1 MAETVRSLFDYR
13 EPHSLDSDGEGVKPA
28 PPLRGRG
35 CGRKRKGTPVKVFV
49 THTEEESVPEPS
61 FSPGDRKEAAE
72 NKRPTLDGPFCNT
85 EPVPHNCGPS
95 EQAHDKVSTGSKTS
109 SCSASTPAPAPAPAA
124 SSAPTPTP
132 VPAPVPAM
140 ATSAQAPSLTP
151 VSTAPAVPTAPT
163 ASAPA
168 PTASSFPPS
177 PNCRIREVHCGSQ
190 VRLVVIAIRDIT
202 KGEEITVDYSLTE
215 WGENLGFRGTVSPA
229 QHECNSDTENNN
241 NIKKEDEPFSL
252 TAQQQQQQRQQQ
264 QQQEYVTPSWSLS
277 PSSSPISHSD
287 ASDSDAGDE
296 DNASPRGRAL
306 RRRKKRRGTPSK
318 KKTPHRIPPGRPPPV
333 SSASV
338 PHHNRPLPSSHP
350 PAQSSPPCSS
360 SSSSAKP
367 VFKAPAPLGSN
378 STSNVNTNVPR
389 GGVSIDSMR
398 QTCEYC
404 GRHFRSLGRH
414 LDKHH
419 AHQPEVCSALVERYT
434 QMPRLHAQNTNPA
447 TTHTHIQQH
456 SRSSQVVGQSR
467 SSDLPQGGIQD
478 LSMSPPTLTAANQSP
493 SSSGRNSTPPVLT
506 PPRGQNAVPVSVLKR
521 SPPPVTAVT
530 QSRKGTMRR
539 LKKDRQEEEE
549 EDEEDEDEEDVE
561 VVEVKRPK
569 EEDVE
574 VVSPQSFSIKLAKEM
589 EPPKEEEDEEDE
601 EEEEEEEEN
610 GVMEVEDESG
620 TEDKEKD
627 LLSSSGRHHMLPL
640 LSSLS
645 SLVLYLRRL
654 QHSAF
659 LSLSRQLQSAEA
671 WRLLCHSSLALLI
684 LYNRRRECEVSKL
697 SIAEYRARVTPQ
709 CPVPVPPGAP
719 PALTPLE
726 ASLSP
731 FERLVLPHLPRV
743 GVQGKRGRVQP
754 LILPPHCEP
763 CLELLLQTRQD
774 VGVDP
779 ANPYVF
785 ARPYH
790 SPATPLRGTDL
801 LRSLARSSG
810 TRNPRALTQT
820 RVRRQVAIL
829 TQLLLLGEGE
839 EPGQPGGSAV
849 ERLEHFLEREYHVT
863 QNCAGIGQD
872 PGLMG
877 RVGRV
882 VLCGERDGVLFRG
895 MSLNHICLE
904 LDVMSGNS
912 ADSYSEGE
920 SEGEQVKE
928 KPEVPAPAA
937 AAPNPTP
944 TLLYVRKGKNNGRVG
959 RPKKLKNTHP
969 PALPP
974 PPPPANRRRGSGKRG
989 VLKRPWSEAE
999 RAAVEEH
1006 LTRNITELRV
1016 PAKADCERCL
1026 QQCPLL
1032 VSNHRDWRA
1041 IKFYCHNRIQ
1051 LLKKNQRRESEPQ
1064 PLTVC

>member
-1 MAETVRSLFDYR
+1 MAETGRSLHDYR
-13 EPHSLDSDGEGVKPA
+13 DPHTLDSDGDGVKA
-28 PPLRGRG
+28 TPPPRGRG

-49 THTEEESVPEPS
+49 RHTEEEGVPEHS
-61 FSPGDRKEAAE
+61 FSPGDRKDAAE
-72 NKRPTLDGPFCNT
+72 SKRPTLDGPFCNT
-85 EPVPHNCGPS
+85 EPAPHSCNSS
-95 EQAHDKVSTGSKTS
+95 EKAQDKGSSGSRTS
-109 SCSASTPAPAPAPAA
+109 SCTASTPAPSPAA

-132 VPAPVPAM
+132 VPAPAPAS
-140 ATSAQAPSLTP
+140 ATSAQVPSLTP
-151 VSTAPAVPTAPT
+151 ASTAPAAPT

-177 PNCRIREVHCGSQ
+177 ANCRIREVHCGTQ

-202 KGEEITVDYSLTE
+202 KGEEITVDYSLTD
-215 WGENLGFRGTVSPA
+215 WGENLGFHGTLSPA
-229 QHECNSDTENNN
+229 QHGECNSDKESNTR
-241 NIKKEDEPFSL
+241 KEDEPLSL
-252 TAQQQQQQRQQQ
+252 TTHQQQQD
-264 QQQEYVTPSWSLS
+264 YVTPSWSLS

-296 DNASPRGRAL
+296 ENPSPRGRAL
-306 RRRKKRRGTPSK
+306 RRRKKRGTPSK
-318 KKTPHRIPPGRPPPV
+318 KKNPHRTPPGRPSPV
-333 SSASV
+333 SPSGTS
-338 PHHNRPLPSSHP
+338 HQNRTLPSSHSP
-350 PAQSSPPCSS
+350 VQSSPPCSS
-360 SSSSAKP
+360 SSASSSTKP
-367 VFKAPAPLGSN
+367 VFKPPAPLDSN
-378 STSNVNTNVPR
+378 GATANAPR
-389 GGVSIDSMR
+389 AGVSTDSMR

-434 QMPRLHAQNTNPA
+434 QMPRLHAQNTHA
-447 TTHTHIQQH
+447 TSAQPHAQQH
-456 SRSSQVVGQSR
+456 SRSSHATGQSC
-467 SSDLPQGGIQD
+467 SPDLVQSCAED
-478 LSMSPPTLTAANQSP
+478 LSMSPPTLTAISQSP
-493 SSSGRNSTPPVLT
+493 APSGRSSTPPVLT

-521 SPPPVTAVT
+521 SPPPVAVT
-530 QSRKGTMRR
+530 QSRKGAARR
-539 LKKDRQEEEE
+539 LKNERQVEEEE
-549 EDEEDEDEEDVE
+549 EEEVE
-561 VVEVKRPK
+561 VVEVQRPK
-569 EEDVE
+569 EEEGIDLVCD
-574 VVSPQSFSIKLAKEM
+574 QSFSSKLAKDRQS
-589 EPPKEEEDEEDE
+589 PKGEEDE
-601 EEEEEEEEN
+601 EEEEEEEEDN
-610 GVMEVEDESG
+610 RAMEVEDESG
-620 TEDKEKD
+620 AEDKEKD

-697 SIAEYRARVTPQ
+697 SITEYRARVTPQ

-731 FERLVLPHLPRV
+731 FERLVLPHLARV

-763 CLELLLQTRQD
+763 CLELLLQTRHD

-839 EPGQPGGSAV
+839 EPGQPGGNAV

-863 QNCAGIGQD
+863 QNCAEIGQD

-895 MSLNHICLE
+895 MSLNQICLE

-920 SEGEQVKE
+920 SDGEHVKE
-928 KPEVPAPAA
+928 KSEVPAPTP
-937 AAPNPTP
+937 APTPTP

-959 RPKKLKNTHP
+959 RPKKLKNIQP
-969 PALPP
+969 PPPPP
-974 PPPPANRRRGSGKRG
+974 PPPPANRRRGTGKRG

-1006 LTRNITELRV
+1006 LNQNINELRV

-1026 QQCPLL
+1026 QKCPLL
-1032 VSNHRDWRA
+1032 VNNHRDWRA

>member
-1 MAETVRSLFDYR
+1 MAETVRSLFEYR
-13 EPHSLDSDGEGVKPA
+13 DPHGDGEGVKA
-28 PPLRGRG
+28 VPPTRGRG

-49 THTEEESVPEPS
+49 THTEEESVPEQS
-61 FSPGDRKEAAE
+61 ISPGDRKEGGE
-72 NKRPTLDGPFCNT
+72 SKRATLDASSYSTQPA
-85 EPVPHNCGPS
+85 PHNCGPS
-95 EQAHDKVSTGSKTS
+95 EQTRDKVSTGSKGS
-109 SCSASTPAPAPAPAA
+109 SASTPALSPAA
-124 SSAPTPTP
+124 SSAPTLTP
-132 VPAPVPAM
+132 VPAPAPATT
-140 ATSAQAPSLTP
+140 ASAQGHALTP
-151 VSTAPAVPTAPT
+151 ASPAPAAPT

-168 PTASSFPPS
+168 PTAMSFPPS

-215 WGENLGFRGTVSPA
+215 WGENLGFHATVSPA
-229 QHECNSDTENNN
+229 QPECKSDSENSN
-241 NIKKEDEPFSL
+241 NIKKEDEPLSL
-252 TAQQQQQQRQQQ
+252 STQQHRQQQ
-264 QQQEYVTPSWSLS
+264 QQQQDYVTPSWSLS

-287 ASDSDAGDE
+287 ASDSDVGDE
-296 DNASPRGRAL
+296 DNSSPRGRAL

-318 KKTPHRIPPGRPPPV
+318 KKTPHRTPPRRCLPV
-333 SSASV
+333 SSSIA
-338 PHHNRPLPSSHP
+338 PHHNRPLSSSLSP
-350 PAQSSPPCSS
+350 GQSSPAC
-360 SSSSAKP
+360 
-367 VFKAPAPLGSN
+367 
-378 STSNVNTNVPR
+378 STSFSSLTSSKPELKISGTGGNVTANIPR
-389 GGVSIDSMR
+389 EGPSSDSAR
-398 QTCEYC
+398 QTCEHC

-419 AHQPEVCSALVERYT
+419 AHQPDVCSALVERYT
-434 QMPRLHAQNTNPA
+434 QMPRLHAPGTNPA
-447 TTHTHIQQH
+447 SVHNHIEHH
-456 SRSSQVVGQSR
+456 SKFSQARGQSR
-467 SSDLPQGGIQD
+467 SSDPVQSGVQD
-478 LSMSPPTLTAANQSP
+478 LSMSPPSLTAADQSH
-493 SSSGRNSTPPVLT
+493 STSGRNSTSQVLT
-506 PPRGQNAVPVSVLKR
+506 PPHGQNAVPVSVLKR
-521 SPPPVTAVT
+521 SPPPVAVA
-530 QSRKGTMRR
+530 QSRKGGVRR
-539 LKKDRQEEEE
+539 LRKEKRME
-549 EDEEDEDEEDVE
+549 EDDEDEEVE
-561 VVEVKRPK
+561 VVDIERSK
-569 EEDVE
+569 EEEEMELVG
-574 VVSPQSFSIKLAKEM
+574 PQSFNSKTAKKM
-589 EPPKEEEDEEDE
+589 EAPKEEEENEEV
-601 EEEEEEEEN
+601 N
-610 GVMEVEDESG
+610 GVMEIEDDSG
-620 TEDKEKD
+620 TEEKEKE

-697 SIAEYRARVTPQ
+697 TIAEYRARVTPQ

-763 CLELLLQTRQD
+763 CLELLLQTRHD

-779 ANPYVF
+779 VNPYIF

-839 EPGQPGGSAV
+839 EHGQLGGGAV

-904 LDVMSGNS
+904 LDVLSGNS
-912 ADSYSEGE
+912 ADSYSEGD
-920 SEGEQVKE
+920 SDGEHVKE
-928 KPEVPAPAA
+928 KSEVPTLTPALS
-937 AAPNPTP
+937 PPP

-959 RPKKLKNTHP
+959 RPKKLKNIQP
-969 PALPP
+969 PTPPLPP
-974 PPPPANRRRGSGKRG
+974 PPPPPPLNRRRGSGKRG

-1006 LTRNITELRV
+1006 LTKNINELRV

-1032 VSNHRDWRA
+1032 VNNHRDWRA
-1041 IKFYCHNRIQ
+1041 VKFYCHNRIQ
-1051 LLKKNQRRESEPQ
+1051 LLKKNQRRESQPQ
-1064 PLTVC
+1064 TLAVC

>member
-13 EPHSLDSDGEGVKPA
+13 ETHSLDSDGEGIKPA

-49 THTEEESVPEPS
+49 THTEEESVPEHS
-61 FSPGDRKEAAE
+61 FSQGDRKEAVE
-72 NKRPTLDGPFCNT
+72 SKRPTLDGPFYNT
-85 EPVPHNCGPS
+85 ESAPHNCGPS
-95 EQAHDKVSTGSKTS
+95 EQTHGKVSSGSKS
-109 SCSASTPAPAPAPAA
+109 SFCSASTPAPPA

-132 VPAPVPAM
+132 VPAPAPTTV
-140 ATSAQAPSLTP
+140 TSSQAPTLTP
-151 VSTAPAVPTAPT
+151 ASTAPAAPT

-190 VRLVVIAIRDIT
+190 VRLVVIAIRDIS

-215 WGENLGFRGTVSPA
+215 WGENLGLRGTVSPA
-229 QHECNSDTENNN
+229 QHDCNSDTETGS
-241 NIKKEDEPFSL
+241 NIKKEDEPLPL
-252 TAQQQQQQRQQQ
+252 TAQQHQRQHQHQ
-264 QQQEYVTPSWSLS
+264 HQQQEYVTPSWSLS

-287 ASDSDAGDE
+287 ASDSDARDE
-296 DNASPRGRAL
+296 DNTSPRGRAQ

-318 KKTPHRIPPGRPPPV
+318 KKVPHRTPPGQPPAA
-333 SSASV
+333 SSAGA
-338 PHHNRPLPSSHP
+338 PHSSCPLPSPHP
-350 PAQSSPPCSS
+350 LAQASSPCTSS
-360 SSSSAKP
+360 SGKP

-378 STSNVNTNVPR
+378 SSSSINISPQR

-434 QMPRLHAQNTNPA
+434 QMPRLHAQSTPLSPA
-447 TTHTHIQQH
+447 HTHTPQH
-456 SRSSQVVGQSR
+456 SKLSHGGAHSR
-467 SSDLPQGGIQD
+467 CSDLTHSGVQD
-478 LSMSPPTLTAANQSP
+478 LSMSPPTLTAANQSLA
-493 SSSGRNSTPPVLT
+493 SSGKSSTPPVLT

-521 SPPPVTAVT
+521 SPPPVAVS
-530 QSRKGTMRR
+530 QSRKGASRR
-539 LKKDRQEEEE
+539 FKKERAE
-549 EDEEDEDEEDVE
+549 EDEEDEEEENDDEEDVE
-561 VVEVKRPK
+561 VVEVKRHK
-569 EEDVE
+569 EEEDIE
-574 VVSPQSFSIKLAKEM
+574 VMSSQSFSRRSAKEM
-589 EPPKEEEDEEDE
+589 VPPKEEEEED
-601 EEEEEEEEN
+601 EEEEEEN

-620 TEDKEKD
+620 AEDKEKD
-627 LLSSSGRHHMLPL
+627 LLSGSGRHHLLPL

-920 SEGEQVKE
+920 SEGEVKE
-928 KPEVPAPAA
+928 KPELPAPAPA
-937 AAPNPTP
+937 QTPTP

-959 RPKKLKNTHP
+959 RPKKLKNAQPAP
-969 PALPP
+969 PPP

-1006 LTRNITELRV
+1006 LTQNITELRV

-1051 LLKKNQRRESEPQ
+1051 LLKKNQRRESEPL

>member
-1 MAETVRSLFDYR
+1 MAETVRSLFECRD
-13 EPHSLDSDGEGVKPA
+13 PHSDGEGVKST
-28 PPLRGRG
+28 PLTRGRG

-49 THTEEESVPEPS
+49 THAEEESVPEHS
-61 FSPGDRKEAAE
+61 FSSGARKDAGE
-72 NKRPTLDGPFCNT
+72 NKRPTLGGPFYST
-85 EPVPHNCGPS
+85 EAAPLNCGPS
-95 EQAHDKVSTGSKTS
+95 EQTQDKMSIGFKAS
-109 SCSASTPAPAPAPAA
+109 SCSASTPVPSSAA
-124 SSAPTPTP
+124 STAPTLTP
-132 VPAPVPAM
+132 VPAPAPTTTA
-140 ATSAQAPSLTP
+140 SAQALSLP
-151 VSTAPAVPTAPT
+151 PAPTAPAAPA

-168 PTASSFPPS
+168 PTASSFSPS

-215 WGENLGFRGTVSPA
+215 WGENLGFRATMSPA
-229 QHECNSDTENNN
+229 QQECSSDTENNN
-241 NIKKEDEPFSL
+241 SVKKEDEPLSL
-252 TAQQQQQQRQQQ
+252 TGQQQRHQQ

-296 DNASPRGRAL
+296 DNCSPRGRAL
-306 RRRKKRRGTPSK
+306 RQKKKRRNTPSK
-318 KKTPHRIPPGRPPPV
+318 KKTPHRTPPGRPSLVSP
-333 SSASV
+333 SSA
-338 PHHNRPLPSSHP
+338 PHVNRPLTSSHS
-350 PAQSSPPCSS
+350 PAQSSPCSASSSPSS
-360 SSSSAKP
+360 SSKP
-367 VFKAPAPLGSN
+367 VFKHPAPLGSD
-378 STSNVNTNVPR
+378 STGNVTTNTQR
-389 GGVSIDSMR
+389 GAVSIDSIR
-398 QTCEYC
+398 QTCEHC

-419 AHQPEVCSALVERYT
+419 AHQPDVCSALVERYT
-434 QMPRLHAQNTNPA
+434 QTPRLHAQSTNPA
-447 TTHTHIQQH
+447 AAVTLSEQH
-456 SRSSQVVGQSR
+456 SKFSQASGESRCTGPAQS
-467 SSDLPQGGIQD
+467 GVQD
-478 LSMSPPTLTAANQSP
+478 LSVSPPTLTAASQSP
-493 SSSGRNSTPPVLT
+493 ASSASTPPVLT

-521 SPPPVTAVT
+521 SPPPLAVT
-530 QSRKGTMRR
+530 QSRKGAVRGI
-539 LKKDRQEEEE
+539 KKDGQTEEE
-549 EDEEDEDEEDVE
+549 EDEDGDVE
-561 VVEVKRPK
+561 VVAVKRPK
-569 EEDVE
+569 TEDIELVC
-574 VVSPQSFSIKLAKEM
+574 PQSFSSNSAKEI
-589 EPPKEEEDEEDE
+589 EPPKEEDDVD
-601 EEEEEEEEN
+601 EEEEEEEN

-620 TEDKEKD
+620 TEEKEKE
-627 LLSSSGRHHMLPL
+627 LLSSGRHHMLPL

-743 GVQGKRGRVQP
+743 GVQGKRGRIQP

-763 CLELLLQTRQD
+763 CLELLLQTRLD

-839 EPGQPGGSAV
+839 EPGQPGSSAV

-920 SEGEQVKE
+920 SEGEHMKE
-928 KPEVPAPAA
+928 KPPTPAPAL
-937 AAPNPTP
+937 NPPP

-959 RPKKLKNTHP
+959 RPKKLKNIQP
-969 PALPP
+969 PPSPPPPTPPP
-974 PPPPANRRRGSGKRG
+974 PPPPAKSRRGSGKRG

-1006 LTRNITELRV
+1006 LTQNINELRV

-1051 LLKKNQRRESEPQ
+1051 LLKKNQRRESELQ
-1064 PLTVC
+1064 TPLTVC

>member
-13 EPHSLDSDGEGVKPA
+13 ETHSLDNDGEGNKPTA
-28 PPLRGRG
+28 PLRGRG

-49 THTEEESVPEPS
+49 SHTEEESVPEHS
-61 FSPGDRKEAAE
+61 FSPGGRKEAAE
-72 NKRPTLDGPFCNT
+72 NKRLTADGHFYNT
-85 EPVPHNCGPS
+85 ES
-95 EQAHDKVSTGSKTS
+95 ASSDQAHSKVSGAKTS
-109 SCSASTPAPAPAPAA
+109 SCSASTPAPCPAA
-124 SSAPTPTP
+124 SSAPTPIP
-132 VPAPVPAM
+132 VPVLAPTTV
-140 ATSAQAPSLTP
+140 TSAQAPSLTP
-151 VSTAPAVPTAPT
+151 ASTAPAAPT

-177 PNCRIREVHCGSQ
+177 PNCRIREVHCGNQ

-241 NIKKEDEPFSL
+241 IKKEDEPLSP
-252 TAQQQQQQRQQQ
+252 TTHRREQQQQD
-264 QQQEYVTPSWSLS
+264 YVTPSWSLS
-277 PSSSPISHSD
+277 PSSAPISHSD
-287 ASDSDAGDE
+287 ASDSDAAADE
-296 DNASPRGRAL
+296 DTAGNRGRAL
-306 RRRKKRRGTPSK
+306 RRCKKRRGTPSK
-318 KKTPHRIPPGRPPPV
+318 KKTPNRTPPGRPPSV
-333 SSASV
+333 SHTSISS
-338 PHHNRPLPSSHP
+338 HNRLFPSPHSP
-350 PAQSSPPCSS
+350 VQSSPSC
-360 SSSSAKP
+360 SSSAKS

-378 STSNVNTNVPR
+378 ATNNVNINASR

-419 AHQPEVCSALVERYT
+419 AHQPDVCSALVERFT
-434 QMPRLHAQNTNPA
+434 QMPRLNAPSTHPSTA
-447 TTHTHIQQH
+447 HTHALQQ
-456 SRSSQVVGQSR
+456 SKFSQVAGQSH
-467 SSDLPQGGIQD
+467 SSDLPQSDVQD
-478 LSMSPPTLTAANQSP
+478 LSMSPPTLSATSQSP
-493 SSSGRNSTPPVLT
+493 VSSGRNGTPPAPT
-506 PPRGQNAVPVSVLKR
+506 PPGAQSAVPVSVLKR
-521 SPPPVTAVT
+521 SPPTVNVA
-530 QSRKGTMRR
+530 QSRKGAVRR
-539 LKKDRQEEEE
+539 LKRETREE
-549 EDEEDEDEEDVE
+549 EDEEHQGEEFVE

-574 VVSPQSFSIKLAKEM
+574 VLCHQSFSSKSSKEM
-589 EPPKEEEDEEDE
+589 EPPKDE
-601 EEEEEEEEN
+601 EEEDNEEDEEEEN

-620 TEDKEKD
+620 AEDKDKD
-627 LLSSSGRHHMLPL
+627 LLSSGRHHLLPL

-697 SIAEYRARVTPQ
+697 SINEYRARVTPQ

-763 CLELLLQTRQD
+763 CLELLLETRQD

-779 ANPYVF
+779 TNPYVF

-839 EPGQPGGSAV
+839 EPGQPGGGAV

-920 SEGEQVKE
+920 SEGEQVRE
-928 KPEVPAPAA
+928 MPEAPAPPPAPA
-937 AAPNPTP
+937 PTP

-959 RPKKLKNTHP
+959 RPKKLKNMH
-969 PALPP
+969 ASPP
-974 PPPPANRRRGSGKRG
+974 PPSPATNGRRGSGKRG

-1006 LTRNITELRV
+1006 LTQNINELRV

-1051 LLKKNQRRESEPQ
+1051 LLKKNQRCDSEPQ
-1064 PLTVC
+1064 PLIVC

>member
-1 MAETVRSLFDYR
+1 MAETVRSLFEYR
-13 EPHSLDSDGEGVKPA
+13 DPHGDGDGVKAA
-28 PPLRGRG
+28 PLTRGRG

-49 THTEEESVPEPS
+49 THTEEESVPEQS
-61 FSPGDRKEAAE
+61 SCPGDRKEGGE
-72 NKRPTLDGPFCNT
+72 SKRPALDAPSYST
-85 EPVPHNCGPS
+85 QPAHHNCGPS
-95 EQAHDKVSTGSKTS
+95 EHIRDKLSIGSKVT
-109 SCSASTPAPAPAPAA
+109 SASTPAPSPAA
-124 SSAPTPTP
+124 SSAPTLTP
-132 VPAPVPAM
+132 VPAPAPATT
-140 ATSAQAPSLTP
+140 ASAQGLTLTP
-151 VSTAPAVPTAPT
+151 ASTAPAAPT

-168 PTASSFPPS
+168 PTAMSFPPS

-215 WGENLGFRGTVSPA
+215 WGENLGFRATVSPA
-229 QHECNSDTENNN
+229 QPECNSDSENSNN
-241 NIKKEDEPFSL
+241 MKKEDEPLSL
-252 TAQQQQQQRQQQ
+252 TAQQHRQHQ

-287 ASDSDAGDE
+287 ASDSDVGDE
-296 DNASPRGRAL
+296 DNSSPRGRAL

-318 KKTPHRIPPGRPPPV
+318 KKIPHRTSPRRPSPV
-333 SSASV
+333 SSSSV
-338 PHHNRPLPSSHP
+338 PHHNRPLASSLSPS
-350 PAQSSPPCSS
+350 QSSPACSS
-360 SSSSAKP
+360 SFPSSLSKP
-367 VFKAPAPLGSN
+367 DFKTQTFLDSGIGGN
-378 STSNVNTNVPR
+378 LTTNVPR
-389 GGVSIDSMR
+389 EGMSTDSTR
-398 QTCEYC
+398 QTCEHC
-404 GRHFRSLGRH
+404 GRNFRSLGRH

-419 AHQPEVCSALVERYT
+419 AHQPDVCSALVERYT
-434 QMPRLHAQNTNPA
+434 QMPRLHVHGTNSA
-447 TTHTHIQQH
+447 SMHTQTEHH
-456 SRSSQVVGQSR
+456 SKFSQARGQSR
-467 SSDLPQGGIQD
+467 CSDPMQSSVQN
-478 LSMSPPTLTAANQSP
+478 LSMSPPSLTSADQSLG
-493 SSSGRNSTPPVLT
+493 SSGRNSTTPVLT
-506 PPRGQNAVPVSVLKR
+506 PPRGQNAVAVSVLKR
-521 SPPPVTAVT
+521 SPPPVAVT
-530 QSRKGTMRR
+530 QSRKGGVRR
-539 LKKDRQEEEE
+539 LKKEKRMEEE
-549 EDEEDEDEEDVE
+549 EDMEDEDVE
-561 VVEVKRPK
+561 VVGIKKSK
-569 EEDVE
+569 EEEEELELVC
-574 VVSPQSFSIKLAKEM
+574 PQSFSSKTAKKIAA
-589 EPPKEEEDEEDE
+589 PKKDEEDDE
-601 EEEEEEEEN
+601 EEENEEEVN
-610 GVMEVEDESG
+610 GVMEIEDDSG
-620 TEDKEKD
+620 TEEKEKE

-697 SIAEYRARVTPQ
+697 TIAEYRARVTPQ

-763 CLELLLQTRQD
+763 CLELLLQTRHD

-779 ANPYVF
+779 ANPYIF

-810 TRNPRALTQT
+810 TRNPRALTQA

-839 EPGQPGGSAV
+839 EPGQPGGGAV

-863 QNCAGIGQD
+863 QICAGIGQD

-882 VLCGERDGVLFRG
+882 VLCGERDGVLFKG

-904 LDVMSGNS
+904 LDVLSGNS
-912 ADSYSEGE
+912 ADSYSEGD
-920 SEGEQVKE
+920 SDGEHVQE
-928 KPEVPAPAA
+928 KPEVPTPTPALS
-937 AAPNPTP
+937 PPP

-959 RPKKLKNTHP
+959 RPKKVKNVQP
-969 PALPP
+969 PPPLPPPPP

-1006 LTRNITELRV
+1006 LTKNINELRV

-1032 VSNHRDWRA
+1032 VNNHRDWRA
-1041 IKFYCHNRIQ
+1041 VKFYCHNRIQ
-1051 LLKKNQRRESEPQ
+1051 LLKKNQRRESQPQ

>member
-1 MAETVRSLFDYR
+1 MAETERSLCEYR
-13 EPHSLDSDGEGVKPA
+13 EKHGGERDGEGLKA
-28 PPLRGRG
+28 TPPLRGRG

-49 THTEEESVPEPS
+49 TAAEEENNPELT
-61 FSPGDRKEAAE
+61 FCRGDRKEAAE
-72 NKRPTLDGPFCNT
+72 GKRATPDGPLSAT
-85 EPVPHNCGPS
+85 QPSPGNCTTPEKGQDKFPS
-95 EQAHDKVSTGSKTS
+95 TSKAS
-109 SCSASTPAPAPAPAA
+109 SSSSASTPAT
-124 SSAPTPTP
+124 SSARTPTP
-132 VPAPVPAM
+132 VPAPATNP
-140 ATSAQAPSLTP
+140 ATSAQGAPSVTP
-151 VSTAPAVPTAPT
+151 AFTAPAAPVASATAP
-163 ASAPA
+163 AS
-168 PTASSFPPS
+168 SSFPPS

-215 WGENLGFRGTVSPA
+215 WGENLGFRGSMSAA
-229 QHECNSDTENNN
+229 QQECNSESNNSR
-241 NIKKEDEPFSL
+241 KEEEPVSL
-252 TAQQQQQQRQQQ
+252 TPQRHQRQKPRAHQDF
-264 QQQEYVTPSWSLS
+264 VTPSWSLS

-287 ASDSDAGDE
+287 ASESDAADE
-296 DNASPRGRAL
+296 DNASPRGRTP
-306 RRRKKRRGTPSK
+306 RRRRRRRGTPSK
-318 KKTPHRIPPGRPPPV
+318 KKTPNRTPPA
-333 SSASV
+333 SSS
-338 PHHNRPLPSSHP
+338 HPLPSSQP
-350 PAQSSPPCSS
+350 PSSPP
-360 SSSSAKP
+360 SSASTKP
-367 VFKAPAPLGSN
+367 VFKAPALLDSGSV
-378 STSNVNTNVPR
+378 STNGQK
-389 GGVSIDSMR
+389 GGVSIDAMR
-398 QTCEYC
+398 QSCDYC

-419 AHQPEVCSALVERYT
+419 SHQPDVCSALVERYT
-434 QMPRLHAQNTNPA
+434 QMHNASPA
-447 TTHTHIQQH
+447 PAHTQQH
-456 SRSSQVVGQSR
+456 PAASEADPMERSGV
-467 SSDLPQGGIQD
+467 QD
-478 LSMSPPTLTAANQSP
+478 LSLSPPPAATAKQSSCASP
-493 SSSGRNSTPPVLT
+493 SLT
-506 PPRGQNAVPVSVLKR
+506 PPPGQSAVPVSVLKR
-521 SPPPVTAVT
+521 SPPPVAATP
-530 QSRKGTMRR
+530 SKKGGAKR
-539 LKKDRQEEEE
+539 LKRERQEGE
-549 EDEEDEDEEDVE
+549 EDEEVVE
-561 VVEVKRPK
+561 VVEVKRSK
-569 EEDVE
+569 
-574 VVSPQSFSIKLAKEM
+574 
-589 EPPKEEEDEEDE
+589 EEDEECAQSFRSKGKE
-601 EEEEEEEEN
+601 EEEEEEE
-610 GVMEVEDESG
+610 VDDESG
-620 TEDKEKD
+620 TEEKD
-627 LLSSSGRHHMLPL
+627 KDSLSSGRHQMLPL

-697 SIAEYRARVTPQ
+697 SITEYRARVTPQ
-709 CPVPVPPGAP
+709 CPVPVPPGSP

-743 GVQGKRGRVQP
+743 GVQGKRGRIQP

-779 ANPYVF
+779 ANQYVF

-839 EPGQPGGSAV
+839 EPGQPEGSAV

-863 QNCAGIGQD
+863 QNCADIGQD

-877 RVGRV
+877 SVGRV

-920 SEGEQVKE
+920 SEGEQKE
-928 KPEVPAPAA
+928 KPEPPALSPSPKPA
-937 AAPNPTP
+937 P

-959 RPKKLKNTHP
+959 RPKKLKNSQAP
-969 PALPP
+969 PHCATPTPP
-974 PPPPANRRRGSGKRG
+974 PLPVNRRRGSGKRG

-1006 LTRNITELRV
+1006 LTRNINELRV

-1032 VSNHRDWRA
+1032 VSNQRDWRA

-1051 LLKKNQRRESEPQ
+1051 LLKKNQRRESELQ
-1064 PLTVC
+1064 PLAVC

>member
-1 MAETVRSLFDYR
+1 MAETGRFDYR
-13 EPHSLDSDGEGVKPA
+13 EDFSTGEDFKPVM
-28 PPLRGRG
+28 PMRGRG

-49 THTEEESVPEPS
+49 SNTEEESVSEHS
-61 FSPGDRKEAAE
+61 FSPGVCKEAADS
-72 NKRPTLDGPFCNT
+72 KRFIPEAALFST
-85 EPVPHNCGPS
+85 EAAHHCGPAELADS
-95 EQAHDKVSTGSKTS
+95 RISPGSRS
-109 SCSASTPAPAPAPAA
+109 SSSSASTQASVPAA
-124 SSAPTPTP
+124 SSAPTLTP
-132 VPAPVPAM
+132 VPAPAP
-140 ATSAQAPSLTP
+140 ATSSRQAPSLTP
-151 VSTAPAVPTAPT
+151 ASTAPAAPA

-215 WGENLGFRGTVSPA
+215 WGENLGFRGAVSPG
-229 QHECNSDTENNN
+229 QRDCNSNSDTENS
-241 NIKKEDEPFSL
+241 NIKKEDEPLSL
-252 TAQQQQQQRQQQ
+252 TAPGPQRQQHQ
-264 QQQEYVTPSWSLS
+264 DYVTPSWSLS

-287 ASDSDAGDE
+287 ASDSEAGNE

-318 KKTPHRIPPGRPPPV
+318 KKTLHRTHPGRAAIDSPSNIPP
-333 SSASV
+333 
-338 PHHNRPLPSSHP
+338 HNHLLNPSHSP
-350 PAQSSPPCSS
+350 IQSSPHCSS
-360 SSSSAKP
+360 SSSPSSAKHI
-367 VFKAPAPLGSN
+367 FKAPAPLS
-378 STSNVNTNVPR
+378 SHTASNVSR
-389 GGVSIDSMR
+389 GGISIDSMR
-398 QTCEYC
+398 QTCDYC

-434 QMPRLHAQNTNPA
+434 QMPRLQPPNTGFS
-447 TTHTHIQQH
+447 TTHRQIQQH
-456 SRSSQVVGQSR
+456 SNSQVVEQNR
-467 SSDLPQGGIQD
+467 NSDLSQSGVQD
-478 LSMSPPTLTAANQSP
+478 VFMSPPTLRAANQSP
-493 SSSGRNSTPPVLT
+493 SSTARNSNVPVLT

-521 SPPPVTAVT
+521 SPPPVSVP
-530 QSRKGTMRR
+530 QSRKGAMRR
-539 LKKDRQEEEE
+539 RMEERPGEEEE
-549 EDEEDEDEEDVE
+549 EVNEEDEDEEEDVE

-569 EEDVE
+569 EEEDIE
-574 VVSPQSFSIKLAKEM
+574 VLCPQSFSSKSAKEM
-589 EPPKEEEDEEDE
+589 EVPKEEEEEDDE
-601 EEEEEEEEN
+601 EEDN
-610 GVMEVEDESG
+610 GVVEVDDESG

-627 LLSSSGRHHMLPL
+627 LLSGSGRHHLLPL

-697 SIAEYRARVTPQ
+697 SINEYCARVTPQ

-810 TRNPRALTQT
+810 
-820 RVRRQVAIL
+820 
-829 TQLLLLGEGE
+829 EGE
-839 EPGQPGGSAV
+839 EPCQPGASAV

-863 QNCAGIGQD
+863 QDCAGIGQD

-895 MSLNHICLE
+895 MSLNQICLE

-912 ADSYSEGE
+912 AESYSEGD

-928 KPEVPAPAA
+928 KPEGPTTAATPEPA
-937 AAPNPTP
+937 P
-944 TLLYVRKGKNNGRVG
+944 TLLYVRKSKSNGRVG
-959 RPKKLKNTHP
+959 RPKKLKNSQL
-969 PALPP
+969 PALPTP
-974 PPPPANRRRGSGKRG
+974 PVHRRRGSGKRG

-1006 LTRNITELRV
+1006 LTQNITELRV

-1032 VSNHRDWRA
+1032 VNNHRDWRA

-1051 LLKKNQRRESEPQ
+1051 LLKKNQRRENELQ

>member
-1 MAETVRSLFDYR
+1 MAESERSPHEHR
-13 EPHSLDSDGEGVKPA
+13 ETRARDGDGDGVKAAA
-28 PPLRGRG
+28 PPRGRG

-49 THTEEESVPEPS
+49 TAAEEEINPERTRCR
-61 FSPGDRKEAAE
+61 GDVKEAAE
-72 NKRPTLDGPFCNT
+72 TKRPTADASLHKT
-85 EPVPHNCGPS
+85 EASPNNCGPS
-95 EQAHDKVSTGSKTS
+95 EPTHDKVSTASKAS
-109 SCSASTPAPAPAPAA
+109 SISASTPAR
-124 SSAPTPTP
+124 SSTP
-132 VPAPVPAM
+132 VP
-140 ATSAQAPSLTP
+140 ATSAQALSVTLG
-151 VSTAPAVPTAPT
+151 SAAATAPVASATAPVT
-163 ASAPA
+163 G
-168 PTASSFPPS
+168 SFPPS

-190 VRLVVIAIRDIT
+190 VRLVVIAIRNIA

-215 WGENLGFRGTVSPA
+215 WGENLGFRGSASPP
-229 QHECNSDTENNN
+229 QPECNSDAEN
-241 NIKKEDEPFSL
+241 NIKKEDEAPSA
-252 TAQQQQQQRQQQ
+252 TQRPKKQQQQQYRD
-264 QQQEYVTPSWSLS
+264 YVTPSWSLS

-287 ASDSDAGDE
+287 ATDSDAADE
-296 DNASPRGRAL
+296 DNASLRGRTP

-318 KKTPHRIPPGRPPPV
+318 KKTPHRTQSGHPAP
-333 SSASV
+333 SASD
-338 PHHNRPLPSSHP
+338 RPLPSCRP
-350 PAQSSPPCSS
+350 PAPSPPGSS
-360 SSSSAKP
+360 LSTSAKA
-367 VFKAPAPLGSN
+367 VFKAPAPLSPSG
-378 STSNVNTNVPR
+378 TGDTGDTDAPPR
-389 GGVSIDSMR
+389 GGVSVDSTR
-398 QTCEYC
+398 QTCDYC

-419 AHQPEVCSALVERYT
+419 AHQPDVCSALVERYT
-434 QMPRLHAQNTNPA
+434 QMPRLHAHNAIVPA
-447 TTHTHIQQH
+447 HHDSKATSAATHGRVEA
-456 SRSSQVVGQSR
+456 SAVR
-467 SSDLPQGGIQD
+467 D
-478 LSMSPPTLTAANQSP
+478 LSLCPPAAAKQSPAPASPASPP
-493 SSSGRNSTPPVLT
+493 PPL
-506 PPRGQNAVPVSVLKR
+506 PRGQNSVAVSVLKR
-521 SPPPVTAVT
+521 SPPPVAATPP
-530 QSRKGTMRR
+530 RKGGGRR
-539 LKKDRQEEEE
+539 LKKERAD
-549 EDEEDEDEEDVE
+549 DDEDE
-561 VVEVKRPK
+561 VVAELVQVKRPK
-569 EEDVE
+569 EEE
-574 VVSPQSFSIKLAKEM
+574 VQVGCAPSFGDELSKETQKRKM
-589 EPPKEEEDEEDE
+589 E

-610 GVMEVEDESG
+610 GAMDVEDESG
-620 TEDKEKD
+620 AEDKEKD
-627 LLSSSGRHHMLPL
+627 SLSSGRHQMLPL

-697 SIAEYRARVTPQ
+697 SVGEYRARVTPQ
-709 CPVPVPPGAP
+709 CPVPVPPGSP

-731 FERLVLPHLPRV
+731 FERLVLSHLPRV
-743 GVQGKRGRVQP
+743 GVQGKRGRIQP

-763 CLELLLQTRQD
+763 CLELLLQTRRD

-839 EPGQPGGSAV
+839 EPGRPGGGAV

-912 ADSYSEGE
+912 ADSFSEGE
-920 SEGEQVKE
+920 SEAEPVKE
-928 KPEVPAPAA
+928 KPESPGTVAPAA
-937 AAPNPTP
+937 KPAP

-959 RPKKLKNTHP
+959 RPKKLKN
-969 PALPP
+969 AQSLAPP
-974 PPPPANRRRGSGKRG
+974 PPPLPPISRRRGSGKRG

-1006 LTRNITELRV
+1006 LTQNINELRV

-1026 QQCPLL
+1026 QLCPLL
-1032 VSNHRDWRA
+1032 VSNQRDWRA

-1051 LLKKNQRRESEPQ
+1051 LLKKNQRRESEPL
-1064 PLTVC
+1064 PLVVC

>member
-1 MAETVRSLFDYR
+1 MAETVRSLFEYR
-13 EPHSLDSDGEGVKPA
+13 DPHSLDSDGEGVKPA
-28 PPLRGRG
+28 PAPRGRG
-35 CGRKRKGTPVKVFV
+35 CGRKRKGTPMKVFV
-49 THTEEESVPEPS
+49 TPTEEESVSEHR
-61 FSPGDRKEAAE
+61 FSPGERKEAGE
-72 NKRPTLDGPFCNT
+72 NKRPMLDSPFYNS
-85 EPVPHNCGPS
+85 EPTPHPCGPS
-95 EQAHDKVSTGSKTS
+95 EQAHDKVSPGLKHG
-109 SCSASTPAPAPAPAA
+109 SCSSSTPALSPAA
-124 SSAPTPTP
+124 SSAATPTP
-132 VPAPVPAM
+132 VPAPAPAS
-140 ATSAQAPSLTP
+140 AASAQAPSLTP
-151 VSTAPAVPTAPT
+151 ASTAPAAPT

-177 PNCRIREVHCGSQ
+177 PNCRIREVHCGNQ

-229 QHECNSDTENNN
+229 QHDCSSDTETN
-241 NIKKEDEPFSL
+241 NIKKEEEPLSL
-252 TAQQQQQQRQQQ
+252 TTQQQQRQQ

-296 DNASPRGRAL
+296 DNSSPRGRAI

-318 KKTPHRIPPGRPPPV
+318 KKTPHRTPPGRPPQV
-333 SSASV
+333 SPSSG
-338 PHHNRPLPSSHP
+338 PHHNRLFPSSHSS
-350 PAQSSPPCSS
+350 AQSSPPCSS
-360 SSSSAKP
+360 SSTSVSSAKP
-367 VFKAPAPLGSN
+367 VFKPPGPLASN
-378 STSNVNTNVPR
+378 TTCSVTANVSR

-419 AHQPEVCSALVERYT
+419 AHQPDVCSALVERYT
-434 QMPRLHAQNTNPA
+434 QMPRLQAQNSNPA
-447 TTHTHIQQH
+447 SAHTHTQQ
-456 SRSSQVVGQSR
+456 RSKLSHATGQSR
-467 SSDLPQGGIQD
+467 DSDLSPGSVQD
-478 LSMSPPTLTAANQSP
+478 LSMSPPTLMSGNQSP
-493 SSSGRNSTPPVLT
+493 APCSRNSTPPVLT

-521 SPPPVTAVT
+521 SPPPVALT
-530 QSRKGTMRR
+530 QSKKGAMRK
-539 LKKDRQEEEE
+539 LKKERQVEEEE
-549 EDEEDEDEEDVE
+549 EGMDEDEEDVE
-561 VVEVKRPK
+561 VVEVKRPID
-569 EEDVE
+569 EDEVE
-574 VVSPQSFSIKLAKEM
+574 LVCPQSFSTKLAKEIQ
-589 EPPKEEEDEEDE
+589 PPKEEEDE

-627 LLSSSGRHHMLPL
+627 LLSGSGRHHMLPL

-697 SIAEYRARVTPQ
+697 SISEYRARITPQ

-731 FERLVLPHLPRV
+731 FERMVLPHLPRV

-839 EPGQPGGSAV
+839 EPGQLGGSAV

-920 SEGEQVKE
+920 SEGENVKE
-928 KPEVPAPAA
+928 KPEVHAPAPAL
-937 AAPNPTP
+937 NPTP

-959 RPKKLKNTHP
+959 RPKKLKNNQ
-969 PALPP
+969 PP
-974 PPPPANRRRGSGKRG
+974 PPLPLDPPPANRRRGTGKRG

-1006 LTRNITELRV
+1006 LTQNINELRV

-1032 VSNHRDWRA
+1032 VNNHRDWRA

>member
-13 EPHSLDSDGEGVKPA
+13 ETHSLNSDGEGFKPA

-49 THTEEESVPEPS
+49 THSEEENVPEHS
-61 FSPGDRKEAAE
+61 FNPGDRKEAAE
-72 NKRPTLDGPFCNT
+72 NKRPTLDGPFYNT
-85 EPVPHNCGPS
+85 EPAPHSCGLS
-95 EQAHDKVSTGSKTS
+95 EQAHDKFSNGSKTS
-109 SCSASTPAPAPAPAA
+109 SCSASTPAPAA
-124 SSAPTPTP
+124 SSASTPTP
-132 VPAPVPAM
+132 VPAPAPALAT

-151 VSTAPAVPTAPT
+151 ASTAPAAPT

-229 QHECNSDTENNN
+229 QHECNSDTENNSS
-241 NIKKEDEPFSL
+241 IKKEDEPLSL
-252 TAQQQQQQRQQQ
+252 TTQQQRQQHQ
-264 QQQEYVTPSWSLS
+264 HQEYVTPSWSLS

-296 DNASPRGRAL
+296 DNASPRGRAP

-318 KKTPHRIPPGRPPPV
+318 KKTPHRTPPGRPPLVSPV
-333 SSASV
+333 SV
-338 PHHNRPLPSSHP
+338 PHHNRPLPSPHP
-350 PAQSSPPCSS
+350 SPQSSPPCSPS

-367 VFKAPAPLGSN
+367 LFKTPAPLGPN
-378 STSNVNTNVPR
+378 STSNVNSNVHR

-419 AHQPEVCSALVERYT
+419 AHQPDVCSALVERYT
-434 QMPRLHAQNTNPA
+434 QMPRLHAQSTNPA
-447 TTHTHIQQH
+447 AAQTQQQH
-456 SRSSQVVGQSR
+456 SKSSQAMIQSR
-467 SSDLPQGGIQD
+467 SSELLQSGVQD

-493 SSSGRNSTPPVLT
+493 ASSGRNSTPPVLT

-521 SPPPVTAVT
+521 SPPPVAVPP
-530 QSRKGTMRR
+530 SRKGGVRR
-539 LKKDRQEEEE
+539 LKKERQEEED
-549 EDEEDEDEEDVE
+549 EDDEEDVE

-569 EEDVE
+569 EEEEVE
-574 VVSPQSFSIKLAKEM
+574 VVCPQSFTSKLAKGIDT
-589 EPPKEEEDEEDE
+589 PKEEEDEEDEE

-627 LLSSSGRHHMLPL
+627 LLSSGRHHMLPL

-697 SIAEYRARVTPQ
+697 SIAEYRARITPQ

-743 GVQGKRGRVQP
+743 GVQGKRGRIQP

-779 ANPYVF
+779 TNPYVF

-839 EPGQPGGSAV
+839 EPGQVGGNAV

-920 SEGEQVKE
+920 SDGEQMKE
-928 KPEVPAPAA
+928 KPETPAPA
-937 AAPNPTP
+937 PVPTPTPTP

-959 RPKKLKNTHP
+959 RPKKLKNTQQ
-969 PALPP
+969 
-974 PPPPANRRRGSGKRG
+974 PPPPAPPPPLVNRKRGSGQPKSGKRG

-1006 LTRNITELRV
+1006 LTQNITELRV

-1051 LLKKNQRRESEPQ
+1051 LLKKNQRRESEPL

>member
-1 MAETVRSLFDYR
+1 MSERLNGGGSGRSATAGVNMAEKARSLLEYR
-13 EPHSLDSDGEGVKPA
+13 DPHNDGEGVKPSPA
-28 PPLRGRG
+28 SRGRG

-49 THTEEESVPEPS
+49 PHMEEESVPERS
-61 FSPGDRKEAAE
+61 LTPGDRRDGGQ
-72 NKRPTLDGPFCNT
+72 NKRPTLDGPLSNS
-85 EPVPHNCGPS
+85 EPAPHSGSPP
-95 EQAHDKVSTGSKTS
+95 EHTLDKATSGCKSS
-109 SCSASTPAPAPAPAA
+109 SCLSSTQAPSSAPTLVPAPAPAR
-124 SSAPTPTP
+124 APTTTAS
-132 VPAPVPAM
+132 V
-140 ATSAQAPSLTP
+140 QAPSLTP
-151 VSTAPAVPTAPT
+151 ASTAPAAPT

-168 PTASSFPPS
+168 PTAMSYPPS

-202 KGEEITVDYSLTE
+202 KGEEITVDYSLIE
-215 WGENLGFRGTVSPA
+215 WGENLGFRATVSPA
-229 QHECNSDTENNN
+229 QQECNSDTENGN
-241 NIKKEDEPFSL
+241 NIKKEEEPLPL
-252 TAQQQQQQRQQQ
+252 TAQQRRRRQD
-264 QQQEYVTPSWSLS
+264 YLTPSWSLS

-296 DNASPRGRAL
+296 DKSSPRGHAP
-306 RRRKKRRGTPSK
+306 RRRKKRRGAPSK
-318 KKTPHRIPPGRPPPV
+318 KKTPHRTPPGRSPPICP
-333 SSASV
+333 SGV
-338 PHHNRPLPSSHP
+338 PHLSRPPNSS
-350 PAQSSPPCSS
+350 QSSPPCSS
-360 SSSSAKP
+360 SSTFIKP
-367 VFKAPAPLGSN
+367 EFKSPTLLGASFTGN
-378 STSNVNTNVPR
+378 ITTNFQR
-389 GGVSIDSMR
+389 GGASTDSVR

-419 AHQPEVCSALVERYT
+419 AHQPDVCSALVERYT
-434 QMPRLHAQNTNPA
+434 QMPRLQ
-447 TTHTHIQQH
+447 
-456 SRSSQVVGQSR
+456 GQSLFATAL
-467 SSDLPQGGIQD
+467 SKGQGGCSDPVQGGAQD
-478 LSMSPPTLTAANQSP
+478 LSVSPPTLPADNQSHA
-493 SSSGRNSTPPVLT
+493 SSGRNFIPPALT
-506 PPRGQNAVPVSVLKR
+506 PPCGQNAVAVSVLKR
-521 SPPPVTAVT
+521 SPPPVTVAS
-530 QSRKGTMRR
+530 SRKGAIKRP
-539 LKKDRQEEEE
+539 KKEKQSQDTEDV
-549 EDEEDEDEEDVE
+549 EDEYEDVE
-561 VVEVKRPK
+561 VVVVNRSK
-569 EEDVE
+569 EEE
-574 VVSPQSFSIKLAKEM
+574 VGWELGCPQSFSSKTAKDGEI
-589 EPPKEEEDEEDE
+589 PKKDEDEDN
-601 EEEEEEEEN
+601 EEEEN

-620 TEDKEKD
+620 AEDKDKD
-627 LLSSSGRHHMLPL
+627 LLSSGRHHMLPL

-671 WRLLCHSSLALLI
+671 WRLLCHSSLVLLI

-697 SIAEYRARVTPQ
+697 TIVEYHSRATPHSS
-709 CPVPVPPGAP
+709 VPISPGAS
-719 PALTPLE
+719 PAVTPLE

-763 CLELLLQTRQD
+763 CLELLLQTRQE

-779 ANPYVF
+779 ANPYIF

-839 EPGQPGGSAV
+839 EPGQLGGCAV

-863 QNCAGIGQD
+863 QNCAGIGHD

-912 ADSYSEGE
+912 ADSFSEADSDGE
-920 SEGEQVKE
+920 HGKE
-928 KPEVPAPAA
+928 KPEILLPTPALSP
-937 AAPNPTP
+937 PP

-959 RPKKLKNTHP
+959 RPKKIKNIHP
-969 PALPP
+969 PSSLLTPP
-974 PPPPANRRRGSGKRG
+974 SPPLLSAIRRRGSGKRG

-1006 LTRNITELRV
+1006 LTQNINELRV
-1016 PAKADCERCL
+1016 PAKAECERCL
-1026 QQCPLL
+1026 EQCPLL
-1032 VSNHRDWRA
+1032 VSNQRDWRA
-1041 IKFYCHNRIQ
+1041 VKFYCHNRIQ
-1051 LLKKNQRRESEPQ
+1051 LLKKNQRRDSDPL

>member
-1 MAETVRSLFDYR
+1 MAETVRALFEYR
-13 EPHSLDSDGEGVKPA
+13 DPHGDGESAKSTPST
-28 PPLRGRG
+28 RGRG
-35 CGRKRKGTPVKVFV
+35 CGRKRKGTPVKVSV
-49 THTEEESVPEPS
+49 THADEDGVPEHS
-61 FSPGDRKEAAE
+61 LSSGDRKEGGE
-72 NKRPTLDGPFCNT
+72 NKRPTLDGSLYNT
-85 EPVPHNCGPS
+85 ESAPHNCGPS
-95 EQAHDKVSTGSKTS
+95 APTQDKVPSVSKASSTPAPCPAAS
-109 SCSASTPAPAPAPAA
+109 SARTPTLVPAPAPAPATA
-124 SSAPTPTP
+124 A
-132 VPAPVPAM
+132 
-140 ATSAQAPSLTP
+140 SAQAVSLTP
-151 VSTAPAVPTAPT
+151 ASTAPAAPT

-168 PTASSFPPS
+168 PTAMSFPPS

-202 KGEEITVDYSLTE
+202 KGEEITVDYSLIE
-215 WGENLGFRGTVSPA
+215 WGENLGFRATVSPA
-229 QHECNSDTENNN
+229 QQECNSDSENSN
-241 NIKKEDEPFSL
+241 NIKKEDEPLSL
-252 TAQQQQQQRQQQ
+252 TPQQQRQQQ
-264 QQQEYVTPSWSLS
+264 DYVTPSWSLS

-287 ASDSDAGDE
+287 ASDSDGGDE
-296 DNASPRGRAL
+296 DNPSPRGRPP
-306 RRRKKRRGTPSK
+306 RRRKKRRGTPLK
-318 KKTPHRIPPGRPPPV
+318 KKPPHRTPPGRSPPV
-333 SSASV
+333 SSSSAS
-338 PHHNRPLPSSHP
+338 HLSRPLASS
-350 PAQSSPPCSS
+350 QSSPPCSS
-360 SSSSAKP
+360 SLSSTSAKP
-367 VFKAPAPLGSN
+367 EFKPPTPLGPSIPGN
-378 STSNVNTNVPR
+378 LPTNGQK
-389 GGVSIDSMR
+389 GGASVDSAR
-398 QTCEYC
+398 QTCEHC

-419 AHQPEVCSALVERYT
+419 SHQPDLCSALVERYT
-434 QMPRLHAQNTNPA
+434 QMPRLHTQSTNPA
-447 TTHTHIQQH
+447 AAYPHAQQQAKFSH
-456 SRSSQVVGQSR
+456 VRGQSLCP
-467 SSDLPQGGIQD
+467 DPGIQD
-478 LSMSPPTLTAANQSP
+478 LSVSPPTLTAAGQSHV
-493 SSSGRNSTPPVLT
+493 SSGENATPPVLT
-506 PPRGQNAVPVSVLKR
+506 PPRGQNAVAVSVLKR
-521 SPPPVTAVT
+521 SPPPVSVA
-530 QSRKGTMRR
+530 QSRKGAMRR
-539 LKKDRQEEEE
+539 LKKEKQMKDSGEMDEEEE
-549 EDEEDEDEEDVE
+549 EVE
-561 VVEVKRPK
+561 VVAVKRPK
-569 EEDVE
+569 EEEDLE
-574 VVSPQSFSIKLAKEM
+574 LGCLQSFSSKTAKDI
-589 EPPKEEEDEEDE
+589 EPLKKEK
-601 EEEEEEEEN
+601 EEEEN
-610 GVMEVEDESG
+610 EEDENGEIEIGDESG
-620 TEDKEKD
+620 TEEKDKE
-627 LLSSSGRHHMLPL
+627 LLSSGRHHMLPL

-697 SIAEYRARVTPQ
+697 SIAEYRSRVTPQ
-709 CPVPVPPGAP
+709 CPVPVPHGAP

-743 GVQGKRGRVQP
+743 GVQGKRGRIQP

-779 ANPYVF
+779 INPYVF

-863 QNCAGIGQD
+863 QNCATIGQD

-920 SEGEQVKE
+920 SDREPAKE
-928 KPEVPAPAA
+928 KPEVLGPTPALSP
-937 AAPNPTP
+937 PP

-959 RPKKLKNTHP
+959 RPKKIKSIHP
-969 PALPP
+969 PPSTPSPP
-974 PPPPANRRRGSGKRG
+974 PPPLMPANRRRGTGKRG

-1006 LTRNITELRV
+1006 LTQNINELRV

-1032 VSNHRDWRA
+1032 VNNHRDWRA
-1041 IKFYCHNRIQ
+1041 VKFYCHNRIQ
-1051 LLKKNQRRESEPQ
+1051 LLKKNQRREGQPQ

>member
-13 EPHSLDSDGEGVKPA
+13 EPHNSMESDEEGIKPA

-49 THTEEESVPEPS
+49 SNTEDESVPEHS
-61 FSPGDRKEAAE
+61 FNPGDGKEAAE
-72 NKRPTLDGPFCNT
+72 NKRPT
-85 EPVPHNCGPS
+85 ESASHNCPS
-95 EQAHDKVSTGSKTS
+95 EQQPRTKASSASKTS
-109 SCSASTPAPAPAPAA
+109 SSSASTPAATPAA

-132 VPAPVPAM
+132 VPAPAPTTA
-140 ATSAQAPSLTP
+140 ASAQTPSLTP
-151 VSTAPAVPTAPT
+151 ASTAPANPS

-215 WGENLGFRGTVSPA
+215 WGENLGFRGPVSSA
-229 QHECNSDTENNN
+229 QHECHSDTENN
-241 NIKKEDEPFSL
+241 NIKKEDEPLSL
-252 TAQQQQQQRQQQ
+252 TAQRHLRQQQ
-264 QQQEYVTPSWSLS
+264 QDYVTPSWSLS
-277 PSSSPISHSD
+277 PSSSPVSHSD
-287 ASDSDAGDE
+287 ASDSDCGDE
-296 DNASPRGRAL
+296 DSASLCGRAP
-306 RRRKKRRGTPSK
+306 RRRKKRRGAPSK
-318 KKTPHRIPPGRPPPV
+318 KRTPHRTPPPGRPP
-333 SSASV
+333 SG
-338 PHHNRPLPSSHP
+338 PHGRPPHSLPH
-350 PAQSSPPCSS
+350 CSS
-360 SSSSAKP
+360 SSTATTSSSSSPPASAKP
-367 VFKAPAPLGSN
+367 VFKAPAPLGS
-378 STSNVNTNVPR
+378 SAASPTPPR

-398 QTCEYC
+398 QTCGYC

-419 AHQPEVCSALVERYT
+419 AHQPEVCSAMVERYT
-434 QMPRLHAQNTNPA
+434 QMPRPPGAAHHPP
-447 TTHTHIQQH
+447 HPRSPP
-456 SRSSQVVGQSR
+456 SRR
-467 SSDLPQGGIQD
+467 PDLPHGGGGVQD
-478 LSMSPPTLTAANQSP
+478 LSMSPPSLAAANQSP
-493 SSSGRNSTPPVLT
+493 PASSGRSCGPPVT
-506 PPRGQNAVPVSVLKR
+506 SPPRAQNAVAVSVLKR
-521 SPPPVTAVT
+521 SPPPVTAAAGAAAAA
-530 QSRKGTMRR
+530 QSRKGGARR
-539 LKKDRQEEEE
+539 LTKKNQEEEE
-549 EDEEDEDEEDVE
+549 EEMEEEDDEGDVE

-569 EEDVE
+569 VEEEEEDVE
-574 VVSPQSFSIKLAKEM
+574 ALHPQSFCSKSAKES
-589 EPPKEEEDEEDE
+589 ERPKEEDDEEFE
-601 EEEEEEEEN
+601 EEEEEDED
-610 GVMEVEDESG
+610 GLMEVDDDSG
-620 TEDKEKD
+620 AEDKERD
-627 LLSSSGRHHMLPL
+627 LLSGSGRHHLLPL

-697 SIAEYRARVTPQ
+697 SIGEYRARVTPQ

-763 CLELLLQTRQD
+763 CLELLLQTRHD

-810 TRNPRALTQT
+810 TRNPHALTQT

-839 EPGQPGGSAV
+839 EPGQPGGGAV

-920 SEGEQVKE
+920 SDGEQVKD
-928 KPEVPAPAA
+928 KPEVPAPAP
-937 AAPNPTP
+937 APAPTP

-959 RPKKLKNTHP
+959 RPKKLKNSH
-969 PALPP
+969 LPP
-974 PPPPANRRRGSGKRG
+974 PPPPPVNRRRGSGKRG

-1006 LTRNITELRV
+1006 LTQNINELRV

-1051 LLKKNQRRESEPQ
+1051 LLKKNQRRESDPQ
-1064 PLTVC
+1064 LLTVC

>member
-1 MAETVRSLFDYR
+1 MAETASSVFDNQDT
-13 EPHSLDSDGEGVKPA
+13 HSPDSDGEGTRPV

-49 THTEEESVPEPS
+49 SPAEENNTGHSAGDPKESAEHQHQTPDGLVSDSDPHSCEPS
-61 FSPGDRKEAAE
+61 DHSG
-72 NKRPTLDGPFCNT
+72 NKAP
-85 EPVPHNCGPS
+85 CGN
-95 EQAHDKVSTGSKTS
+95 ETNS
-109 SCSASTPAPAPAPAA
+109 SSASTPVPASVPAPAR
-124 SSAPTPTP
+124 TPS
-132 VPAPVPAM
+132 PAPAL
-140 ATSAQAPSLTP
+140 SLTP
-151 VSTAPAVPTAPT
+151 ASTAPATPA

-168 PTASSFPPS
+168 TSASSSPPS
-177 PNCRIREVHCGSQ
+177 PNCRIREVHSGSQ

-215 WGENLGFRGTVSPA
+215 WGENLGYRGTSSAVE
-229 QHECNSDTENNN
+229 HESNSDAEN
-241 NIKKEDEPFSL
+241 NIKKEEENVPL
-252 TAQQQQQQRQQQ
+252 TSHHQQNSD
-264 QQQEYVTPSWSLS
+264 YIAPSWSLS
-277 PSSSPISHSD
+277 LSSPPISHSEG
-287 ASDSDAGDE
+287 SDDE
-296 DNASPRGRAL
+296 DNLSGRGRTQ
-306 RRRKKRRGTPSK
+306 RRRKKRRGTILK
-318 KKTPHRIPPGRPPPV
+318 KRTPQTPPGRSTIMPPQQQAFVPTSSPHCV
-333 SSASV
+333 S
-338 PHHNRPLPSSHP
+338 PSSTK
-350 PAQSSPPCSS
+350 SD
-360 SSSSAKP
+360 
-367 VFKAPAPLGSN
+367 FKAPTPLGCNSN
-378 STSNVNTNVPR
+378 TTNVPKK
-389 GGVSIDSMR
+389 GPSADSIR

-419 AHQPEVCSALVERYT
+419 AHQPDVCSALVERYT
-434 QMPRLHAQNTNPA
+434 QMPHLNTQNTNFLTAHP
-447 TTHTHIQQH
+447 H
-456 SRSSQVVGQSR
+456 SRSSQSR
-467 SSDLPQGGIQD
+467 GGVPD
-478 LSMSPPTLTAANQSP
+478 FSMSPPHRQS
-493 SSSGRNSTPPVLT
+493 
-506 PPRGQNAVPVSVLKR
+506 AVAVSVLKR
-521 SPPPVTAVT
+521 SPPPV
-530 QSRKGTMRR
+530 SSPPHKKGVKRI
-539 LKKDRQEEEE
+539 KKERQDGEGNKGV
-549 EDEEDEDEEDVE
+549 DEELLCPRSELNPHMEAEDKEYDEDEEEGEEHVDGE
-561 VVEVKRPK
+561 DDSGGEGK
-569 EEDVE
+569 E
-574 VVSPQSFSIKLAKEM
+574 P
-589 EPPKEEEDEEDE
+589 
-601 EEEEEEEEN
+601 
-610 GVMEVEDESG
+610 
-620 TEDKEKD
+620 D
-627 LLSSSGRHHMLPL
+627 LMSSGRHQMLPL

-659 LSLSRQLQSAEA
+659 LSLSRQLQSSEA

-697 SIAEYRARVTPQ
+697 LICEYRARVTPQ

-743 GVQGKRGRVQP
+743 GVQGKRGRIQP

-763 CLELLLQTRQD
+763 CLELLLETRHD

-839 EPGQPGGSAV
+839 VAGQVGGGAV
-849 ERLEHFLEREYHVT
+849 ERLENFLEKEYHVT
-863 QNCAGIGQD
+863 QCCSEIGQD

-912 ADSYSEGE
+912 ADSFSEGE
-920 SEGEQVKE
+920 SDGERSIEVDAL
-928 KPEVPAPAA
+928 PEAGINATSA
-937 AAPNPTP
+937 
-944 TLLYVRKGKNNGRVG
+944 LLYMKKAKNNGRVG
-959 RPKKLKNTHP
+959 RPKKVKSIEP
-969 PALPP
+969 LPP
-974 PPPPANRRRGSGKRG
+974 LLPPLPVKSRRGSGKRG

-1006 LTRNITELRV
+1006 LTQNITEMRV

-1032 VSNHRDWRA
+1032 VSNQRDWRA

-1051 LLKKNQRRESEPQ
+1051 LLKKNMQRENEPL

>member
-1 MAETVRSLFDYR
+1 MAETERSLCEYR
-13 EPHSLDSDGEGVKPA
+13 EKHGGERDGEGLKAA
-28 PPLRGRG
+28 PPLRGMKIDLIDVAPYNLVRFMVIA
-35 CGRKRKGTPVKVFV
+35 RKQQRL
-49 THTEEESVPEPS
+49 SVPHRTGLTA
-61 FSPGDRKEAAE
+61 SPNPLPATGPGQIPQHIQSHQLQLSLHPGNLLGSNPDTGPCPGHQPGHLSPR
-72 NKRPTLDGPFCNT
+72 GPFRDHGVYRT
-85 EPVPHNCGPS
+85 GG
-95 EQAHDKVSTGSKTS
+95 TGSFGYR
-109 SCSASTPAPAPAPAA
+109 PGQQLL
-124 SSAPTPTP
+124 PT
-132 VPAPVPAM
+132 
-140 ATSAQAPSLTP
+140 
-151 VSTAPAVPTAPT
+151 
-163 ASAPA
+163 
-168 PTASSFPPS
+168 F

-215 WGENLGFRGTVSPA
+215 WGENLGFRGSMSAA
-229 QHECNSDTENNN
+229 QQECNSESNNLR
-241 NIKKEDEPFSL
+241 KEEEPVSL
-252 TAQQQQQQRQQQ
+252 TPQRHQRQKQRAHQ
-264 QQQEYVTPSWSLS
+264 DFVTPSWSLS

-287 ASDSDAGDE
+287 ASESDAADE
-296 DNASPRGRAL
+296 DNASPRGRTP
-306 RRRKKRRGTPSK
+306 RRRRRRRGTPSK
-318 KKTPHRIPPGRPPPV
+318 KKTPNRTPPASSSHPLPSPQPPSSPP
-333 SSASV
+333 SSAST
-338 PHHNRPLPSSHP
+338 
-350 PAQSSPPCSS
+350 
-360 SSSSAKP
+360 KP
-367 VFKAPAPLGSN
+367 VFKAPALLDSGSV
-378 STSNVNTNVPR
+378 STNGQK
-389 GGVSIDSMR
+389 GGVSIDAMR
-398 QTCEYC
+398 QSCDYC

-419 AHQPEVCSALVERYT
+419 SHQPDVCSALVERYT
-434 QMPRLHAQNTNPA
+434 QMHNASPAPAPAHTQHHPRASEADPA
-447 TTHTHIQQH
+447 E
-456 SRSSQVVGQSR
+456 RSGV
-467 SSDLPQGGIQD
+467 QD
-478 LSMSPPTLTAANQSP
+478 LSLSPPPAATAKQSGCASP
-493 SSSGRNSTPPVLT
+493 SLT
-506 PPRGQNAVPVSVLKR
+506 PPPGQSAVPVSVLKR
-521 SPPPVTAVT
+521 SPPPVAATPPK
-530 QSRKGTMRR
+530 KGGAKR
-539 LKKDRQEEEE
+539 LKRERKEEEE
-549 EDEEDEDEEDVE
+549 ECA
-561 VVEVKRPK
+561 
-569 EEDVE
+569 
-574 VVSPQSFSIKLAKEM
+574 QSFRSKGK
-589 EPPKEEEDEEDE
+589 E
-601 EEEEEEEEN
+601 EEEEEE
-610 GVMEVEDESG
+610 VDDESG
-620 TEDKEKD
+620 TEEKD
-627 LLSSSGRHHMLPL
+627 KDSLSSGRHQMLPL

-697 SIAEYRARVTPQ
+697 SITEYRARVTPQ
-709 CPVPVPPGAP
+709 CPVPVPPGSP

-743 GVQGKRGRVQP
+743 GVQGKRGRIQP

-779 ANPYVF
+779 ANQYVF

-839 EPGQPGGSAV
+839 EPGQPEGSAV

-863 QNCAGIGQD
+863 QNCADIGQD

-877 RVGRV
+877 SVGRV

-920 SEGEQVKE
+920 SEGEQKE
-928 KPEVPAPAA
+928 KPEPPALSPSPKPA
-937 AAPNPTP
+937 P

-959 RPKKLKNTHP
+959 RPKKLKNSQAP
-969 PALPP
+969 PQSATPTPP
-974 PPPPANRRRGSGKRG
+974 PLPVNRRRGSGKRG

-1006 LTRNITELRV
+1006 LTRNINELRV

-1032 VSNHRDWRA
+1032 VSNQRDWRA

-1051 LLKKNQRRESEPQ
+1051 LLKKNQRRESELQ
-1064 PLTVC
+1064 PLAVC

>member
-13 EPHSLDSDGEGVKPA
+13 DPHRLDSDGEGVKPA
-28 PPLRGRG
+28 PQLRGRG

-49 THTEEESVPEPS
+49 THTEEESVPEHS
-61 FSPGDRKEAAE
+61 VSPGYRKEAAE
-72 NKRPTLDGPFCNT
+72 NRKATLDAPPSNT
-85 EPVPHNCGPS
+85 ELHKCNPS
-95 EQAHDKVSTGSKTS
+95 EQARDRDSTKSKIS
-109 SCSASTPAPAPAPAA
+109 SCSASTPAPAASSASASTPNTTPAPATATSARSLTPASTAPVAPAA
-124 SSAPTPTP
+124 ST
-132 VPAPVPAM
+132 PAPA
-140 ATSAQAPSLTP
+140 
-151 VSTAPAVPTAPT
+151 
-163 ASAPA
+163 
-168 PTASSFPPS
+168 ASSFPPS

-229 QHECNSDTENNN
+229 RHECNSDNENNN
-241 NIKKEDEPFSL
+241 NIKKEDEPLSL
-252 TAQQQQQQRQQQ
+252 TAHQQRPQQHHHQQQQQQD
-264 QQQEYVTPSWSLS
+264 YVTPSWSLS

-287 ASDSDAGDE
+287 ASDSDVGDD
-296 DNASPRGRAL
+296 DNSTPRGRAL

-318 KKTPHRIPPGRPPPV
+318 KKTTHRIPPGRPTAV
-333 SSASV
+333 SPTSI
-338 PHHNRPLPSSHP
+338 PHQNRPLPSSHP
-350 PAQSSPPCSS
+350 QTQSSTPCSS
-360 SSSSAKP
+360 SSSPTKP
-367 VFKAPAPLGSN
+367 VFKAPAPLSSS
-378 STSNVNTNVPR
+378 STNTVNTSVPR

-434 QMPRLHAQNTNPA
+434 QKPRLQTQNTNNA
-447 TTHTHIQQH
+447 TSHSHAQQH
-456 SRSSQVVGQSR
+456 SKSSQVVGQSR
-467 SSDLPQGGIQD
+467 CADLPQSGIQD

-493 SSSGRNSTPPVLT
+493 TSSGRNATPPMQN

-521 SPPPVTAVT
+521 SPPPVTVT
-530 QSRKGTMRR
+530 QSRKGAVSRV
-539 LKKDRQEEEE
+539 KKDREEEE
-549 EDEEDEDEEDVE
+549 EQGDDDEDVE

-569 EEDVE
+569 DEEDVE
-574 VVSPQSFSIKLAKEM
+574 VTCPQSYGGKLAKDI
-589 EPPKEEEDEEDE
+589 EPTKEEEFEEEFE
-601 EEEEEEEEN
+601 EEEFEEDEEN
-610 GVMEVEDESG
+610 GVMEVEDDSG
-620 TEDKEKD
+620 TEDKDKD
-627 LLSSSGRHHMLPL
+627 LLSSGRHQMLPL

-659 LSLSRQLQSAEA
+659 LSLSRQLQSSEA
-671 WRLLCHSSLALLI
+671 WRLLCNSSLALLI

-697 SIAEYRARVTPQ
+697 LIAEYRVRITPQ

-731 FERLVLPHLPRV
+731 FERLVLPHLARV

-754 LILPPHCEP
+754 LILPPHCES

-779 ANPYVF
+779 TNPYVF

-920 SEGEQVKE
+920 SDGEQVKE
-928 KPEVPAPAA
+928 KTESPTPASAPDPASSPA
-937 AAPNPTP
+937 VNPTP
-944 TLLYVRKGKNNGRVG
+944 TLLYVRKGKSNGRVG
-959 RPKKLKNTHP
+959 RPKKLKNTQLTTP
-969 PALPP
+969 PLLLSSET
-974 PPPPANRRRGSGKRG
+974 NRRRGSGKRG

-1006 LTRNITELRV
+1006 LTQNITELRV

-1051 LLKKNQRRESEPQ
+1051 LLKKNQRRYSEPH
-1064 PLTVC
+1064 PLIVC

>member
-1 MAETVRSLFDYR
+1 MAETLRSLADHR
-13 EPHSLDSDGEGVKPA
+13 EPHSLDSDGEGVRPP
-28 PPLRGRG
+28 PPLRRG

-49 THTEEESVPEPS
+49 SHTEEECVPEHS
-61 FSPGDRKEAAE
+61 FS
-72 NKRPTLDGPFCNT
+72 
-85 EPVPHNCGPS
+85 S
-95 EQAHDKVSTGSKTS
+95 
-109 SCSASTPAPAPAPAA
+109 
-124 SSAPTPTP
+124 
-132 VPAPVPAM
+132 
-140 ATSAQAPSLTP
+140 
-151 VSTAPAVPTAPT
+151 
-163 ASAPA
+163 
-168 PTASSFPPS
+168 
-177 PNCRIREVHCGSQ
+177 
-190 VRLVVIAIRDIT
+190 
-202 KGEEITVDYSLTE
+202 
-215 WGENLGFRGTVSPA
+215 
-229 QHECNSDTENNN
+229 
-241 NIKKEDEPFSL
+241 EDEPLAL
-252 TAQQQQQQRQQQ
+252 TAQRQH
-264 QQQEYVTPSWSLS
+264 QQEYVTPSWSLS

-287 ASDSDAGDE
+287 PSDSDAGDE
-296 DNASPRGRAL
+296 DSASPRGRTP

-318 KKTPHRIPPGRPPPV
+318 KKTSNRIPSGRPPPV
-333 SSASV
+333 SSSSI
-338 PHHNRPLPSSHP
+338 PTHSRPLHSPHSP
-350 PAQSSPPCSS
+350 VQSSPHCSS
-360 SSSSAKP
+360 SSSSSSIKP
-367 VFKAPAPLGSN
+367 VFKAPAPLSSN
-378 STSNVNTNVPR
+378 ATSSVNINVPR
-389 GGVSIDSMR
+389 GAVSIDSMR

-419 AHQPEVCSALVERYT
+419 AHQPEVCSSLVERYT
-434 QMPRLHAQNTNPA
+434 QMPRLHAQNINSTMA
-447 TTHTHIQQH
+447 HTHTQQH
-456 SRSSQVVGQSR
+456 SKLSQVAGQS
-467 SSDLPQGGIQD
+467 
-478 LSMSPPTLTAANQSP
+478 A
-493 SSSGRNSTPPVLT
+493 
-506 PPRGQNAVPVSVLKR
+506 
-521 SPPPVTAVT
+521 
-530 QSRKGTMRR
+530 
-539 LKKDRQEEEE
+539 
-549 EDEEDEDEEDVE
+549 
-561 VVEVKRPK
+561 
-569 EEDVE
+569 
-574 VVSPQSFSIKLAKEM
+574 
-589 EPPKEEEDEEDE
+589 
-601 EEEEEEEEN
+601 
-610 GVMEVEDESG
+610 
-620 TEDKEKD
+620 
-627 LLSSSGRHHMLPL
+627 SGRHHLLPL

-659 LSLSRQLQSAEA
+659 LSLSQQLQSAEA

-697 SIAEYRARVTPQ
+697 SITEYRARVTPQ

-801 LRSLARSSG
+801 LRSLAHSSG

-839 EPGQPGGSAV
+839 EPGQSGSSAV
-849 ERLEHFLEREYHVT
+849 ERLEQFLEREYHVT

-904 LDVMSGNS
+904 LDMSGNS

-920 SEGEQVKE
+920 SEGEHVKE
-928 KPEVPAPAA
+928 KPEVP
-937 AAPNPTP
+937 
-944 TLLYVRKGKNNGRVG
+944 
-959 RPKKLKNTHP
+959 
-969 PALPP
+969 
-974 PPPPANRRRGSGKRG
+974 GKRG

>member
-1 MAETVRSLFDYR
+1 MAQTDRSPHEYR
-13 EPHSLDSDGEGVKPA
+13 ETHAHDRDGDGVKA
-28 PPLRGRG
+28 AAPLRGRG

-49 THTEEESVPEPS
+49 TSAEEENNSEQTLS
-61 FSPGDRKEAAE
+61 RGDRKEAAE
-72 NKRPTLDGPFCNT
+72 NKRPAVDGPVPKT
-85 EPVPHNCGPS
+85 EPSPNSCGPP
-95 EQAHDKVSTGSKTS
+95 ESTHKKISNASKAS
-109 SCSASTPAPAPAPAA
+109 SSSASTPAS
-124 SSAPTPTP
+124 SSARTPTP
-132 VPAPVPAM
+132 VPAPVPA
-140 ATSAQAPSLTP
+140 TSAQAPSVTP
-151 VSTAPAVPTAPT
+151 TSTAPT
-163 ASAPA
+163 APVASATAPA
-168 PTASSFPPS
+168 TGSFPPS

-215 WGENLGFRGTVSPA
+215 WGENLGFRGSMSPA
-229 QHECNSDTENNN
+229 QHECNSDMENNN
-241 NIKKEDEPFSL
+241 VKKEDEPMS
-252 TAQQQQQQRQQQ
+252 TSQRVKKQQQYQD
-264 QQQEYVTPSWSLS
+264 YVTPSWSLS

-287 ASDSDAGDE
+287 ASESDARDE
-296 DNASPRGRAL
+296 DNASPRGRTP
-306 RRRKKRRGTPSK
+306 RRRKKRRGTPSR
-318 KKTPHRIPPGRPPPV
+318 KKTHPRTLSGHPAPASSSRP
-333 SSASV
+333 
-338 PHHNRPLPSSHP
+338 RPSSP
-350 PAQSSPPCSS
+350 SS
-360 SSSSAKP
+360 SFSTSTKP
-367 VFKAPAPLGSN
+367 MFKAPAPLSPN
-378 STSNVNTNVPR
+378 STSNTDVPR

-404 GRHFRSLGRH
+404 GRHFRSLGCH

-419 AHQPEVCSALVERYT
+419 AHQPDVCSALVERYT
-434 QMPRLHAQNTNPA
+434 QMPRLQTHNTNDAAAHTLHDTAASPGA
-447 TTHTHIQQH
+447 TE
-456 SRSSQVVGQSR
+456 SRVER
-467 SSDLPQGGIQD
+467 SGVQD
-478 LSMSPPTLTAANQSP
+478 LSLCPPTTAKQSP
-493 SSSGRNSTPPVLT
+493 APASPAAT
-506 PPRGQNAVPVSVLKR
+506 PPRGQNAVAVSVLKR
-521 SPPPVTAVT
+521 SPPPVAGT
-530 QSRKGTMRR
+530 RKGGGRR
-539 LKKDRQEEEE
+539 LKKERPD
-549 EDEEDEDEEDVE
+549 DDEDEEVVE
-561 VVEVKRPK
+561 VVQAKRPK

-574 VVSPQSFSIKLAKEM
+574 VGCAQSFRNELSKEM
-589 EPPKEEEDEEDE
+589 PKRKLEEAEEEEDEEED
-601 EEEEEEEEN
+601 N
-610 GVMEVEDESG
+610 GVMDVDDESG
-620 TEDKEKD
+620 AEDKEKES
-627 LLSSSGRHHMLPL
+627 LSSGRHQMLPL

-697 SIAEYRARVTPQ
+697 SITEYRARVTPQ
-709 CPVPVPPGAP
+709 CPIPVPPGSP

-731 FERLVLPHLPRV
+731 FERLVLSHLPRV
-743 GVQGKRGRVQP
+743 GVQGKRGRIQP

-763 CLELLLQTRQD
+763 CLEILLQTRQD

-779 ANPYVF
+779 VNPYVF

-839 EPGQPGGSAV
+839 EPGQPGGGAV

-912 ADSYSEGE
+912 ADSYSEAE

-928 KPEVPAPAA
+928 KPDSPTIASAPKS
-937 AAPNPTP
+937 TP

-959 RPKKLKNTHP
+959 RPKKLRNTQPDVP
-969 PALPP
+969 PLPP
-974 PPPPANRRRGSGKRG
+974 LLPISRRRGSGKRG

-1006 LTRNITELRV
+1006 LTQNINELRV

-1032 VSNHRDWRA
+1032 VSNQRDWRA

-1051 LLKKNQRRESEPQ
+1051 LLKKNQRRESEPL
-1064 PLTVC
+1064 PLIVC

>member
-13 EPHSLDSDGEGVKPA
+13 EPHSLDSDGDGIKPA

-49 THTEEESVPEPS
+49 THTEEESVPEHS

-72 NKRPTLDGPFCNT
+72 NKRLPLDGPFDST
-85 EPVPHNCGPS
+85 EPAPHNCGPT
-95 EQAHDKVSTGSKTS
+95 EQAIGKVSSGSKTG
-109 SCSASTPAPAPAPAA
+109 SCSASTPTLAPAA

-132 VPAPVPAM
+132 VPAPAPAT

-151 VSTAPAVPTAPT
+151 ASTAPAAPT

-168 PTASSFPPS
+168 QTASSFPPS

-229 QHECNSDTENNN
+229 QHECNSDTEHNN
-241 NIKKEDEPFSL
+241 NIKKEDEPLSL
-252 TAQQQQQQRQQQ
+252 TAQQRQQQQQQQ

-296 DNASPRGRAL
+296 DNSSPRGRAL

-318 KKTPHRIPPGRPPPV
+318 KKTPHRTPPGRPPSV
-333 SSASV
+333 SPTSIP
-338 PHHNRPLPSSHP
+338 PHNHPLPSAHP
-350 PAQSSPPCSS
+350 SAQSSPPCSS
-360 SSSSAKP
+360 SSCPSSAKP

-378 STSNVNTNVPR
+378 STSSININVPR
-389 GGVSIDSMR
+389 GGVSIDAMR

-434 QMPRLHAQNTNPA
+434 QMPRLHAQNTTPTTA
-447 TTHTHIQQH
+447 RTHTQQH
-456 SRSSQVVGQSR
+456 SKSSQVPGQSR
-467 SSDLPQGGIQD
+467 SSDLPQSGVQD

-493 SSSGRNSTPPVLT
+493 SSTGRNSTPPVLT

-521 SPPPVTAVT
+521 SPPPVAVT
-530 QSRKGTMRR
+530 QSRKGAMRR
-539 LKKDRQEEEE
+539 LKKQRQEDEEE
-549 EDEEDEDEEDVE
+549 EDEVEEDEEDVE
-561 VVEVKRPK
+561 VVEIKRPK
-569 EEDVE
+569 EEDDVE
-574 VVSPQSFSIKLAKEM
+574 VVCPQSFSSKLAKEM
-589 EPPKEEEDEEDE
+589 EPPKEEEEDE

-627 LLSSSGRHHMLPL
+627 LLSSSGRHHLLPL

-839 EPGQPGGSAV
+839 EPGQLGGSAV

-928 KPEVPAPAA
+928 KPEALAPAP
-937 AAPNPTP
+937 APNPTP

-959 RPKKLKNTHP
+959 RPKKLKNNQ
-969 PALPP
+969 LPP
-974 PPPPANRRRGSGKRG
+974 PPPPPPPVNRRRGSGKRG

-1006 LTRNITELRV
+1006 LTQNITELRV

>member
-13 EPHSLDSDGEGVKPA
+13 ETHSLDSDGEGMKPA

-49 THTEEESVPEPS
+49 THTEEESVPEHS

-72 NKRPTLDGPFCNT
+72 NKRLTLEGTFYNT
-85 EPVPHNCGPS
+85 EPAAHNCGPS
-95 EQAHDKVSTGSKTS
+95 EQAHGKVSSGSKTS
-109 SCSASTPAPAPAPAA
+109 SCPVSTPTPAPAA

-132 VPAPVPAM
+132 VPAPAPTTA
-140 ATSAQAPSLTP
+140 ASAQAQSLTP
-151 VSTAPAVPTAPT
+151 ASTAPAAPT

-241 NIKKEDEPFSL
+241 NIKKEDEPLPL
-252 TAQQQQQQRQQQ
+252 TAQRQQQRQQQQQQQQ

-296 DNASPRGRAL
+296 DTSPRGRAL

-318 KKTPHRIPPGRPPPV
+318 KKTPHRTPPGRPPPGPPV
-333 SSASV
+333 SI
-338 PHHNRPLPSSHP
+338 PPHNRPLPPSHS

-378 STSNVNTNVPR
+378 TTSNVNVPR

-434 QMPRLHAQNTNPA
+434 QMPRLHAQSTNPTTA
-447 TTHTHIQQH
+447 HTHTQQH
-456 SRSSQVVGQSR
+456 LKSPQVAGQSR
-467 SSDLPQGGIQD
+467 SSDLPQSDVQD

-493 SSSGRNSTPPVLT
+493 ASSGRNSTPPVLT

-521 SPPPVTAVT
+521 SPPPVTVA
-530 QSRKGTMRR
+530 QSRKGGLRR
-539 LKKDRQEEEE
+539 LKKEIE
-549 EDEEDEDEEDVE
+549 EEDEDEEDVE

-569 EEDVE
+569 EEDDVE
-574 VVSPQSFSIKLAKEM
+574 VLCPQSFNSKSAKET
-589 EPPKEEEDEEDE
+589 PKEEEDE
-601 EEEEEEEEN
+601 EEEEEDEEEN

-620 TEDKEKD
+620 GEDKEKD
-627 LLSSSGRHHMLPL
+627 LLSGSGRHHLLPL

-697 SIAEYRARVTPQ
+697 TITEYRARVTPQ

-920 SEGEQVKE
+920 SEGEPVKE
-928 KPEVPAPAA
+928 KPEAPAPAP
-937 AAPNPTP
+937 APTPTP

-959 RPKKLKNTHP
+959 RPKKLKNTQP
-969 PALPP
+969 PPPPP

-1006 LTRNITELRV
+1006 LTQNITELRV

-1051 LLKKNQRRESEPQ
+1051 LLKKNQRRESEPL